1 MQSFS
6 HFFENRGVNDVNID
20 DIERQ
25 AQAPDNMAGQV
36 MPNFR
41 FIPTKRGVIWSPQ
54 IASDDSKFFNCPE
67 KWGTVPSDQKVGV
80 PVPLVSPVNYAYAYS
95 AKRHHTHQ

>member
-41 FIPTKRGVIWSPQ
+41 FIPTKRGVI
-54 IASDDSKFFNCPE
+54 
-67 KWGTVPSDQKVGV
+67 
-80 PVPLVSPVNYAYAYS
+80 
-95 AKRHHTHQ
+95 